1 MARATPAPA
10 PAPAA
15 DHRTTAAAQVALQ
28 RAKKAK
34 VLRDEDGL
42 SEIVSD
48 LCVDKPEGSTE
59 YPKYPGNP
67 PLWGEMYRVREQ
79 KGRWRL
85 LKLPKGAPMEEAS
98 GNSEYNYMV
107 IKHSMIARACK
118 AVVGELE
125 PDLAEVMFA
134 RAEWSA
140 KELGEAYCADA
151 CSGGAKDEL

>member
-67 PLWGEMYRVREQ
+67 PLWGELYTVAKEGEQ
-79 KGRWRL
+79 WRMRR
-85 LKLPKGAPMEEAS
+85 LKKGAQKEEQAGE
-98 GNSEYNYMV
+98 GNNVDYN
-107 IKHSMIARACK
+107 R
-118 AVVGELE
+118 
-125 PDLAEVMFA
+125 
-134 RAEWSA
+134 
-140 KELGEAYCADA
+140 
-151 CSGGAKDEL
+151 

>member
-1 MARATPAPA
+1 MRSCGNAAPALAPAPGAPSNPKLAHGTASTIEPTPAPA

-107 IKHSMIARACK
+107 IKHSMIARA
-118 AVVGELE
+118 
-125 PDLAEVMFA
+125 
-134 RAEWSA
+134 
-140 KELGEAYCADA
+140 
-151 CSGGAKDEL
+151 